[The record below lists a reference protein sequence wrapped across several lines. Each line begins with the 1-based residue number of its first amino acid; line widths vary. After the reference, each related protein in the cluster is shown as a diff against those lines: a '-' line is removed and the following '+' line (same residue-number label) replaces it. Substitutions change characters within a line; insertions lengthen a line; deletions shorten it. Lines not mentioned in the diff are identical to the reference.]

1 MNLNLDTTK
10 AQEWMLE
17 GPGQLGRTVTQLPG
31 PAAGEILV
39 ATEVGAISP
48 GSERTLMHGTSPF
61 VEGGQYPYQ
70 PGYLNIVEI
79 LDAGDRTLVG
89 ERGVAILGH
98 RDFALVPYNRFIRIP
113 PDVSNEEALLGVLAA
128 DANHAIDVAAV
139 DASEDCLVF
148 GAGALGVLTAW
159 ELSTRNAG
167 STHLYEVDPQRLELA
182 RSIAFPSTVEFHS
195 EPPKGPFHTSF
206 DCANTAS
213 AFEVAQRVARRG
225 GSIVLIAD
233 GSHEQYVLSADFF
246 AKGLYL
252 GKTDSHPDLRRFLG
266 EWFARSEDRTSLV
279 RAAFRHG
286 VKFADFPQA
295 YLEALLGPE
304 TALQGLL
311 PRVLY
316 R

>member
-70 PGYLNIVEI
+70 PGYLNVVEI
-79 LDAGDRTLVG
+79 LDAGD
-89 ERGVAILGH
+89 

-113 PDVSNEEALLGVLAA
+113 PDVSNEEALLGVIAA
-128 DANHAIDVAAV
+128 DGNHAIDVAAV
-139 DASEDCLVF
+139 DATEDCLVF
-148 GAGALGVLTAW
+148 GAGALGVMTAW
-159 ELSTRNAG
+159 ELSTRNSG

-182 RSIAFPSTVEFHS
+182 RSITYPSEVQFHS

-206 DCANTAS
+206 DCANTAA
-213 AFEVAQRVARRG
+213 AFEGAQRLARQG

-233 GSHEQYVLSADFF
+233 GSHEDYVLSPDFF

-266 EWFARSEDRTSLV
+266 EWFARAEDRTSLV
-279 RAAFRHG
+279 SAAFQHE

-304 TALQGLL
+304 AAHCGLL